1 MDVQKNVVFVFE
13 DYKTARKFSD
23 LLRKLV
29 DAWFILDSFNHGKV
43 HVIRPTNE
51 QIAIIKVY
59 LDDHEI
65 EYEIE

>member
-13 DYKTARKFSD
+13 DHKTARKFSD

-29 DAWFILDSFNHGKV
+29 DVWFILDSFNYGKV
-43 HVIRPTNE
+43 HVIRPTDE
-51 QIAIIKVY
+51 QIAIIKAY
-59 LDDHEI
+59 LDDHDI